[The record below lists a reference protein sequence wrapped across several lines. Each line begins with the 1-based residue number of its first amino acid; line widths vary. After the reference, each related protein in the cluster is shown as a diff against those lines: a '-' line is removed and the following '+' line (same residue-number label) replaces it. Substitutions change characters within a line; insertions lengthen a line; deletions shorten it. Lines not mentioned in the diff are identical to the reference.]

1 MCETAPHFKGHLT
14 ASYLQKA
21 GLKVSLVTDASVF
34 AIMSIVDKVI
44 ISTHGIMANGG
55 LIAHAGAYQIALAAK
70 VS

>member
-1 MCETAPHFKGHLT
+1 MI
-14 ASYLQKA
+14 
-21 GLKVSLVTDASVF
+21 TDSSVF

-70 VS
+70 VSIFFSNF